1 MNQFVPQLMLGNPLC
16 NSTGPPLYK
25 PIWHKFDTWVF
36 GAQYFFEIFNKT
48 ANKTQAHAATGELF
62 PTREGEVIYT
72 SFDLD
77 KSTWSWTLTMGVR
90 GDATRVSTLIVPAP
104 FMGLIKEETSSWSEP
119 VYAKAV
125 SNACWELYGIAG
137 AENVSVCASQL
148 LLAPTNIHTTR
159 PPVPA
164 RSPCRAPYPKQYP
177 RSNMTIVMQADLAH
191 EDEAFDWSTRWR
203 FNNMTCEGHPS
214 QRLRESHTSFSQSVQ
229 WDLFRS

>member
-77 KSTWSWTLTMGVR
+77 KSTWSWSLTMGVR
-90 GDATRVSTLIVPAP
+90 GDATRVSTLVVPAP

-125 SNACWELYGIAG
+125 SNACWELYGIAS

-148 LLAPTNIHTTR
+148 LLAPTNIHNT
-159 PPVPA
+159 PA
-164 RSPCRAPYPKQYP
+164 RPRAFSLPCSLSKTVPTLQHDHSNASRPRARRRSLRLVDSLALQQHDVRRAPFTAP
-177 RSNMTIVMQADLAH
+177 A
-191 EDEAFDWSTRWR
+191 
-203 FNNMTCEGHPS
+203 
-214 QRLRESHTSFSQSVQ
+214 REPHVVFTKRAVG
-229 WDLFRS
+229 LV